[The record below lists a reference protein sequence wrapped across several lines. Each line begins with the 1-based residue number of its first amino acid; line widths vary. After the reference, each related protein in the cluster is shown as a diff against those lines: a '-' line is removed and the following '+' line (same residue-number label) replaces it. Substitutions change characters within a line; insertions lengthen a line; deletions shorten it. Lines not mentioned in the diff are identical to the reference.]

1 MNDAQIEVGE
11 KIKGKITKNKS
22 DLPKDAAQVRQ
33 YIIRECGVDEGN
45 VNLGKMVRA
54 YTDLK
59 NNKFKKPNEWLGDKN
74 NGKDNSTGKFINL
87 LKNDYKDKY
96 DAENNTFAKIT
107 PKSENKEEPDPEE
120 LKKNYMTLQN
130 TLKMD
135 DHAEKVIKESVPKK
149 IEHEKNMKDLSQS
162 LDEENKKQKLELEN
176 KKKEKNIKKIKD
188 EPVRSKS
195 PIRSVSPHSK
205 SESSEIVKSFSE
217 ESFKRRVRNAI
228 DTIDDK
234 KEINFNS
241 ISKPLFITTLNK
253 IASSKDYER
262 QLHEVMSTFE
272 NKNENITRTKIRQV
286 TDYFISNNIVTP
298 YEERLRNFKD
308 KCSNF
313 MKSEFKNFKSGDP
326 LSADGKK
333 LLLSF
338 TRNKWRECFMGPS
351 TGTKE
356 ENSERYRPE
365 TRAAFDEIFK
375 PLGLNFSLCKKNS
388 LTLHYTA
395 DEKEHDA
402 RIKGKVDK
410 EPLNSGSFFA
420 YDIHEIFDMIEN
432 KLKCKLSKEDE
443 TNIQAIVEL
452 ETRDIR
458 NKTNM
463 SHGTSEINALIL
475 DIEKYI
481 NSKKRA
487 DASSPA
493 FKFSEFNRY
502 KLKNILSK
510 FIKKQVKPVKQI
522 KPVHKKQTGSKI
534 PKSKALTG
542 SELMQKLQHLKL

>member
-11 KIKGKITKNKS
+11 KIKGKITKNN
-22 DLPKDAAQVRQ
+22 LPKDAAQVRQ

-59 NNKFKKPNEWLGDKN
+59 NNKFKKPNEWLIDKN

-96 DAENNTFAKIT
+96 DAENNTFTKIT
-107 PKSENKEEPDPEE
+107 PKSENKEVDPEEGIEDAVSAERE

-135 DHAEKVIKESVPKK
+135 DHAEKIIKESVPKK

-162 LDEENKKQKLELEN
+162 LDEETKKQKLELEN
-176 KKKEKNIKKIKD
+176 KKKEKNVKRIKD

-195 PIRSVSPHSK
+195 PVRSVSPLSK

-262 QLHEVMSTFE
+262 QLHDVMSTFE

-298 YEERLRNFKD
+298 YDERLRNFKD

-502 KLKNILSK
+502 KLKNILRDR
-510 FIKKQVKPVKQI
+510 
-522 KPVHKKQTGSKI
+522 
-534 PKSKALTG
+534 KSTRLNSSHT
-542 SELMQKLQHLKL
+542 

>member
-11 KIKGKITKNKS
+11 KINKKITKNN
-22 DLPKDAAQVRQ
+22 LPKDAAQVRQ
-33 YIIRECGVDEGN
+33 YIIKECGVDEGN

-59 NNKFKKPNEWLGDKN
+59 NNKFKKPNEWLVDKN

-107 PKSENKEEPDPEE
+107 PKSENKEPDPEE

-130 TLKMD
+130 TLKTD
-135 DHAEKVIKESVPKK
+135 EHAEKVIQDSIPKK

-162 LDEENKKQKLELEN
+162 LDEETKKQKEALEI
-176 KKKEKNIKKIKD
+176 KKKEKNVKKIKD
-188 EPVRSKS
+188 EPIRSKS
-195 PIRSVSPHSK
+195 PIRSASAMRSVSPQSK
-205 SESSEIVKSFSE
+205 SESSEIVKSITE
-217 ESFKRRVRNAI
+217 ESFKRRVRKAI

-234 KEINFNS
+234 NEINFKS

-253 IASSKDYER
+253 IASSKDYDR
-262 QLHEVMSTFE
+262 QLHDVMSTFE
-272 NKNENITRTKIRQV
+272 NKTKNITRTKIRQV

-308 KCSNF
+308 KCNNF
-313 MKSEFKNFKSGDP
+313 MKDEFKNFKSGDP
-326 LSADGKK
+326 LSDDGKK
-333 LLLSF
+333 LLLNF
-338 TRNKWRECFMGPS
+338 TRNKWRECFTGPG
-351 TGTKE
+351 TGEKE

-395 DEKEHDA
+395 DRKEHDA

-420 YDIHEIFDMIEN
+420 YDIHEIFDMIED

-452 ETRDIR
+452 EIRDIR

-487 DASSPA
+487 DATSGV

-510 FIKKQVKPVKQI
+510 FVVKKSKPAKHS
-522 KPVHKKQTGSKI
+522 KPVHKKT
-534 PKSKALTG
+534 TG

>member
-33 YIIRECGVDEGN
+33 YIIKECGVDEGN

-107 PKSENKEEPDPEE
+107 PNNKNEEPDPEE

-195 PIRSVSPHSK
+195 PIRSVSPLSK

-510 FIKKQVKPVKQI
+510 FIKKQVKPVKHS
-522 KPVHKKQTGSKI
+522 KPVHKKS
-534 PKSKALTG
+534 TG